1 VLERAYR
8 GVVRLDVK
16 IAVKIVVRLSVGT
29 HAQCPPGLRTTIFT
43 TGPGAG

>member
-29 HAQCPPGLRTTIFT
+29 HAQFLPGPRTTIFT

>member
-16 IAVKIVVRLSVGT
+16 IVVKIVVRLSVGT
-29 HAQCPPGLRTTIFT
+29 HAQFLPGLRTTIFT